1 LDLNESSGDSGD
13 EYIQER
19 QEHKTAKP
27 KKPRKSRLGEDDGER
42 KASRKRKRKLPTRQ
56 EINEMDPE
64 AAKKAQLDLTIDAI
78 LKTKKATKSKRK
90 KKDAE
95 EEALDRFADE
105 EVSRLRDTM
114 VAAADEDM
122 SANKER
128 LPATSKL
135 RMLPQVMDV
144 LQKSGMSQ
152 SILDNN
158 LLEGV
163 RRWLEPLPDKSL
175 PALNIQNA
183 FFETLSKMYIDT
195 NSLKDSGLGRVVIFY
210 TKCKRVTPH
219 ISRIAN
225 TLVTAWSRPII
236 KRSASYRDRHVPIAA
251 ESDQPAHRPKLHEI
265 LKRAENESKH
275 SRARLPQSTIGSYQ
289 VAPRSAMKNPSVE
302 AELERRRR
310 NAERMRAMT
319 RHMKGK

>member
-1 LDLNESSGDSGD
+1 
-13 EYIQER
+13 
-19 QEHKTAKP
+19 
-27 KKPRKSRLGEDDGER
+27 
-42 KASRKRKRKLPTRQ
+42 
-56 EINEMDPE
+56 
-64 AAKKAQLDLTIDAI
+64 
-78 LKTKKATKSKRK
+78 
-90 KKDAE
+90 
-95 EEALDRFADE
+95 
-105 EVSRLRDTM
+105 M

-122 SANKER
+122 AANKER

-195 NSLKDSGLGRVVIFY
+195 NSLKESGLGRVVIFY

-219 ISRIAN
+219 IARIAN
-225 TLVTAWSRPII
+225 TLVTSWSRPII

-251 ESDQPAHRPKLHEI
+251 EADQPAPRPKIQEI
-265 LKRAENESKH
+265 LKRAESDKYA
-275 SRARLPQSTIGSYQ
+275 RARLPQSSIGSYQ
-289 VAPRSAMKNPSVE
+289 VAPRSVMKNPNIE

>member
-1 LDLNESSGDSGD
+1 M
-13 EYIQER
+13 I
-19 QEHKTAKP
+19 
-27 KKPRKSRLGEDDGER
+27 
-42 KASRKRKRKLPTRQ
+42 
-56 EINEMDPE
+56 
-64 AAKKAQLDLTIDAI
+64 
-78 LKTKKATKSKRK
+78 
-90 KKDAE
+90 
-95 EEALDRFADE
+95 
-105 EVSRLRDTM
+105 
-114 VAAADEDM
+114 AAADEDM
-122 SANKER
+122 NSNKER

-135 RMLPQVMDV
+135 RMLPQVMDI
-144 LQKSGMSQ
+144 LQKSGMSK

-219 ISRIAN
+219 ISRTAN
-225 TLVTAWSRPII
+225 ALVTNWSRPII

-251 ESDQPAHRPKLHEI
+251 ESDQPVPRPKIHEI
-265 LKRAENESKH
+265 LKRAESEAKH
-275 SRARLPQSTIGSYQ
+275 SRARLPQSSIGSYQ
-289 VAPRSAMKNPSVE
+289 VAPRSVIKNPNIE

-319 RHMKGK
+319 KHMKGK